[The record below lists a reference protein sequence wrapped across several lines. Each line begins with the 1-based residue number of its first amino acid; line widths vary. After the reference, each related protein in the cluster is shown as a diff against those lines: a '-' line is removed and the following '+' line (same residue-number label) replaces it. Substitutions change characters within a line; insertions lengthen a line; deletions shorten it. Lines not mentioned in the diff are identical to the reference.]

1 MKSII
6 TLHATPNA
14 WLTNS
19 VLAPH
24 LDAFIAHLQC
34 GRYADGTTRGYL
46 RGIAHFAYWVTQ
58 NNLPVQDL
66 DERTVEQF
74 LIDHLSRCDCPRPVM
89 CTYCDLRAALGH
101 LLRVL
106 RQQGVIAELQASSND
121 IAEELYRYDQYM
133 FKTRGLSAGTRRVCL
148 LRTPR
153 LVDYRCYGRLGPAG
167 QSAEPLSGNLGS
179 TAQGATTLHPLASTI
194 RAAY

>member
-24 LDAFIAHLQC
+24 LDAFIAYLQS
-34 GRYADGTTRGYL
+34 GRYAAGTTSGYL
-46 RGIAHFAYWVTQ
+46 RGIAHFAYWMTQ
-58 NNLPVQDL
+58 NDLPVQAL

-74 LIDHLSRCDCPRPVM
+74 LIDHLSHCDCPRPVM
-89 CTYCDLRAALGH
+89 CTYRDLRAALGH

-106 RQQGVIAELQASSND
+106 RQQGVIAELQASSN
-121 IAEELYRYDQYM
+121 
-133 FKTRGLSAGTRRVCL
+133 
-148 LRTPR
+148 
-153 LVDYRCYGRLGPAG
+153 
-167 QSAEPLSGNLGS
+167 
-179 TAQGATTLHPLASTI
+179 
-194 RAAY
+194 